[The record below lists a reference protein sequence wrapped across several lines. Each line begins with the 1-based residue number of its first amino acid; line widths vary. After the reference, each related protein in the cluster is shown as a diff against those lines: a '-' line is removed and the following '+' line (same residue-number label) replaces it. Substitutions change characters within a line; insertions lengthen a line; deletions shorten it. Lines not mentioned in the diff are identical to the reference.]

1 MSKLKRWQE
10 IKQDIRR
17 VTNFYLGSQADLF
30 TSACKRIARLEEEL
44 KDFQFDAEHLVY
56 LRERI
61 VELEENVRSISAVKN
76 ESIAELKTN
85 IADLESLGEQDDK
98 RIAELEAAIEGWKK
112 WHKDL
117 ANTLGL
123 EMVERSLTLRGVDRL
138 VKAETTG
145 RRIL

>member
-1 MSKLKRWQE
+1 MSIKRWQE
-10 IKQDIRR
+10 IKQDIRK
-17 VTNFYLGSQADLF
+17 VTNSYLGSQSDLF

-44 KDFQFDAEHLVY
+44 KDVKFDDDHLVY

-61 VELEENVRSISAVKN
+61 AELEENVRSISAVKN

-138 VKAETTG
+138 VKAETIG